1 MDGWSKYPFLRML
14 IPLAVGIWCYVC
26 FTNLHIPIL
35 ALPIAMAVMLV
46 MAFVATFF
54 IKRYRLRWLFGGIM
68 ACYLL
73 FAGYALTCVKQAS
86 VHNDYFRNYEN
97 EADYYVARIFDYP
110 IERENSI
117 KVILDLQSQYADSA
131 DSRPV
136 SGKVMAYF
144 QKTDASMQLAY
155 GDLVVI
161 PAPVAEVSGPSN
173 PGEFDY
179 RCYLAR
185 KGVTGQSFLRDE
197 DWIDLEVNEANPL
210 FSFSYRF
217 RDILLASLQRCGL
230 KGDEFGVA
238 AAILLGYDDDLADD
252 VRQNY
257 VAAGSMHILCVSGMH
272 VGIIYLLAAAL
283 LSFLNRKKWMKLLKQ
298 ILLLFLIWLYAM
310 IAGLSPSIL
319 RSALMISFVIIG
331 EILQRK
337 GFAINSIAA
346 SAFVL
351 LCVNPYNLFEIGF
364 QLSYVAVIGIVVL
377 QRPIYGWLCFK
388 NKVADKAWEITAVSL
403 AAQIAT
409 IPFTLFYF
417 NQFTTYFW
425 LSNLFMTPISFI
437 VILGGMILLLLS
449 WIPFLNTIVGYA
461 VWGTVYVMNYLVSL
475 VERIPGSIVKG
486 LYISEFEFFLLLVAF
501 VLILIF
507 AKVKDD
513 EVSKK
518 EQHVVIAT
526 LSVLLLFAASVALR
540 LYSYERHETMVIYSL
555 RHHTAIDCIS
565 GNEHVLFA
573 DSTLMS
579 DESTVDYSLKGCWAQ
594 CGLTSHPECI
604 GLDEDIE
611 KYFVQKQSNIIS
623 FSDKLLV
630 LWDEEILS
638 DSLSYRLPA
647 DFVLVTGKQKPDV
660 PSLLRGY
667 EVDKLLIDGS
677 VPNYLAEKWEDQA
690 DEFGLMYYNL
700 SDGAFEVK

>member
-1 MDGWSKYPFLRML
+1 ML
-14 IPLAVGIWCYVC
+14 IPLSVGIWCC
-26 FTNLHIPIL
+26 AFFTNFKIPIMV
-35 ALPIAMAVMLV
+35 LPIAMAFLLV
-46 MAFVATFF
+46 MAMVATFF
-54 IKRYRLRWLFGGIM
+54 VKRYRLRWLFGGVM
-68 ACYLL
+68 VCYLF
-73 FAGYALTCVKQAS
+73 FAGYALTSVKQAS
-86 VHNDYFRNYEN
+86 VQNDYFRNFES
-97 EADYYVARIFDYP
+97 EADYYVARVFDYP
-110 IERENSI
+110 TERENSI
-117 KVILDLQSQYADSA
+117 KVILELQSQYADSVP
-131 DSRPV
+131 SRQI

-144 QKTDASMQLAY
+144 QKTDAAMQLAY

-161 PAPVAEVSGPSN
+161 PAPVVEVSGPAN

-179 RCYLAR
+179 RNYLLR

-210 FSFSYRF
+210 YAFSYRF
-217 RDILLASLQRCGL
+217 RDILLASLNRCGL
-230 KGDEFGVA
+230 QGDEFGVA

-272 VGIIYLLAAAL
+272 VGIIYLLASAL

-298 ILLLFLIWLYAM
+298 ILLLVLIWFYAM

-331 EILQRK
+331 EMLRRK

-351 LCVNPYNLFEIGF
+351 LCINPYNLFEIGF

-388 NKVADKAWEITAVSL
+388 NKILDKAWEITAVAL

-437 VILGGMILLLLS
+437 VILGGMVLLLVS
-449 WIPFLNTIVGYA
+449 WIPFLNTVVGYA
-461 VWGTVYVMNYLVSL
+461 VWGAIYVMNYLVGF
-475 VERIPGSIVKG
+475 VERIPGSIIKG

-501 VLILIF
+501 VLILVF

-513 EVSKK
+513 EVNKK

-526 LSVLLLFAASVALR
+526 LSVLLVFVGSVALR
-540 LYSYERHETMVIYSL
+540 LYSSERQSDMMVYSL
-555 RHHTAIDCIS
+555 RHHTAIDCVS

-573 DSTLMS
+573 DSTLIN
-579 DESTVDYSLKGCWAQ
+579 DESTVDYSLKGNWAQ
-594 CGLTSHPECI
+594 CGLSSHPDCI
-604 GLDEDIE
+604 GLDEEFANIYVKKRD
-611 KYFVQKQSNIIS
+611 NIIS
-623 FSDKLLV
+623 FGDKLLV
-630 LWDEEILS
+630 LWNEEKLS
-638 DSLSYRLPA
+638 DSLSYRFPA
-647 DFVLVTGKQKPDV
+647 DFVLVTGKQKPDLV
-660 PSLLRGY
+660 SLLRGY
-667 EVDKLLIDGS
+667 EVGELLIDGS
-677 VPNYLAEKWEDQA
+677 VPNYLAEKWETQA
-690 DEFGLMYYNL
+690 EEIGLPFYNL
-700 SDGAFEVK
+700 ADGAFEVK

>member
-1 MDGWSKYPFLRML
+1 ML
-14 IPLAVGIWCYVC
+14 IPLAVGIWCCVY
-26 FTNLHIPIL
+26 FTNFDIPIIV
-35 ALPIAMAVMLV
+35 LPIAMAILLV
-46 MAFVATFF
+46 MAMVTTFF
-54 IKRYRLRWLFGGIM
+54 VKRYRLRWLFGGIM

-73 FAGYALTCVKQAS
+73 FAGYALTSVKQAS
-86 VHNDYFRNYEN
+86 VQNDYFRNYES
-97 EADYYVARIFDYP
+97 EADYYVTRVFDYP
-110 IERENSI
+110 IERENSV
-117 KVILDLQSQYADSA
+117 KVILELQSQYADSA
-131 DSRPV
+131 NSRPI

-144 QKTDASMQLAY
+144 QKTDAAMQLAY
-155 GDLVVI
+155 GDLIVI
-161 PAPVAEVSGPSN
+161 PAPVAEVSGPAN

-179 RCYLAR
+179 RSYLVR

-210 FSFSYRF
+210 YAFSYRF
-217 RDILLASLQRCGL
+217 RDMLLASLQRCGL

-283 LSFLNRKKWMKLLKQ
+283 LSFLNRKKWMKVMKQ
-298 ILLLFLIWLYAM
+298 ILLLVLIWLYAM

-331 EILQRK
+331 ELLQRK

-388 NKVADKAWEITAVSL
+388 NKIADKAWEITAVSL

-437 VILGGMILLLLS
+437 VIMGGMILLLVS
-449 WIPFLNTIVGYA
+449 WIPFLNTVVGYA
-461 VWGTVYVMNYLVSL
+461 VWGAVYVMNYLVSL
-475 VERIPGSIVKG
+475 VERIPGSILKG

-501 VLILIF
+501 VLILVF

-526 LSVLLLFAASVALR
+526 LSVLLLFAVSVASR
-540 LYSYERHETMVIYSL
+540 LYSFERQDTMMVYSL
-555 RHHTAIDCIS
+555 RHHTAIDCVC

-579 DESTVDYSLKGCWAQ
+579 DESTVDYSLKGSWAQ
-594 CGLTSHPECI
+594 CGLSSHPDCI
-604 GLDEDIE
+604 GLDEEFGND
-611 KYFVQKQSNIIS
+611 YVMKQSNIIS
-623 FSDKLLV
+623 FGDKLLV
-630 LWDEEILS
+630 LWDEEKLS
-638 DSLSYRLPA
+638 DSLSYRLPT

-667 EVDKLLIDGS
+667 EVEKLLIDGS
-677 VPNYLAEKWEDQA
+677 VPSYLAEKWETQA
-690 DEFGLMYYNL
+690 DEAGLSYYNL
-700 SDGAFEVK
+700 ADGAFEVK